1 MKGNQKGVPN
11 ERRRQSLRI
20 QKPDSIAKRPE
31 PRVHKSSKKSKK
43 SRPVRE
49 PVRAQSVESL
59 SASDESE
66 REGSEREV
74 INSVLVPTIGEQIM
88 LARIIDEERE
98 YDRQGS
104 PSDTWNYWLNVKQ
117 KNIWWKEL
125 HELDQAARGVLPKNK
140 DKEKVTFAEG
150 SSSNSGLDSRLQGLE
165 ERILE
170 FMGEGFVGLHVT
182 VETKLE
188 AIGSRMS
195 HIEKNQRI
203 LKRRAKKMED
213 KLTSIESKV
222 EPSHGEDMD
231 FRQWDYGTYE
241 EKEKANSEKDKAN
254 AEQEAGK
261 ENDNIENTEQEAER
275 KNDEEGEEKEADDN
289 AQQEDKKEKENS
301 EADEQDKEDSESES
315 ESETDELKQLKEICR
330 VQADKLWKE
339 IEAEEEEVG
348 GKQDEEE
355 GEEKEAETSD
365 EEKENSEDDEK
376 VEEKVVESEVEG
388 ENDQAEIE
396 GKEDQEEEVEG
407 KESKTREQDKE
418 KSETDEVESEARE
431 AEIEKGTP
439 TPPRGNQTEGTPTP
453 PRGRTKAMAAR
464 RLVTRT
470 MEGEPGKVV
479 EEQAGEVV
487 EEQAGET
494 EGKSRKKV
502 AEEEKKEEE
511 TVKVVEEQAGEV
523 VEEQAG
529 EIVEEYTEEEKQRL
543 IMVVYKEAPS
553 PWIMH
558 RCKENAVVAIPKKSG
573 RPKRKSQW
581 VQTPFTEGKKRKT
594 KP

>member
-1 MKGNQKGVPN
+1 MLEVMKGNQKGVPN

-125 HELDQAARGVLPKNK
+125 YELDQAARGVLPKNK

-188 AIGSRMS
+188 ALGSRMS

-275 KNDEEGEEKEADDN
+275 KNDEEGEEKRLMTMLSKRMRKRRKIVRLMSKTRKTR
-289 AQQEDKKEKENS
+289 KKKRLEGNN
-301 EADEQDKEDSESES
+301 
-315 ESETDELKQLKEICR
+315 
-330 VQADKLWKE
+330 
-339 IEAEEEEVG
+339 
-348 GKQDEEE
+348 EEE

-376 VEEKVVESEVEG
+376 VEEKVVESEAEG
-388 ENDQAEIE
+388 EDDQA
-396 GKEDQEEEVEG
+396 EVEG
-407 KESKTREQDKE
+407 KRIKKKKLKGKSLKPGSKIRRK
-418 KSETDEVESEARE
+418 VESEARE

-470 MEGEPGKVV
+470 MEGEPGKGV
-479 EEQAGEVV
+479 EVV
-487 EEQAGET
+487 AEEACETEEKSRKKVAEEEKKRRGCERSCRGQAGET

-511 TVKVVEEQAGEV
+511 AVKVVEEQAGEV

-558 RCKENAVVAIPKKSG
+558 RCKENAAVAVPKKSG
-573 RPKRKSQW
+573 RPKEITVGADS
-581 VQTPFTEGKKRKT
+581 FHGGEEA
-594 KP
+594 